1 MSRESLDQKPLPPPS
16 KPRPETSILQP
27 PSTLTNQ
34 DEGDVKSQSH
44 LVTVKPL
51 TVDTSTSLAQQNT
64 STTKKPT
71 LIKSSSTSTNNGG
84 APAKIL
90 NNSIAS
96 PIFQSTPLQSSTNV
110 SGATNLPVRNQS
122 VSFSDIDIQEKSRR
136 FTISAQPSSVSI
148 LQDNNSN
155 PQQQRQPGSNL
166 PSRQSSI
173 NRKRIGSPN
182 YSTPKV
188 PSNTNTN
195 SIINTS
201 ITSATNTNTNT
212 TAATTTTT
220 ASTPIRLPSING
232 INKST
237 LFNT

>member
-122 VSFSDIDIQEKSRR
+122 VSFSDIDIQENQEGSPYLLSLLQLVFCKI
-136 FTISAQPSSVSI
+136 TIATHNNKDNQVQTYH
-148 LQDNNSN
+148 QDNHQLIENALGL
-155 PQQQRQPGSNL
+155 QTILLQ
-166 PSRQSSI
+166 
-173 NRKRIGSPN
+173 
-182 YSTPKV
+182 
-188 PSNTNTN
+188 
-195 SIINTS
+195 
-201 ITSATNTNTNT
+201 
-212 TAATTTTT
+212 
-220 ASTPIRLPSING
+220 
-232 INKST
+232 KS
-237 LFNT
+237 FQYQHQ